1 MTWIRFAVIM
11 ALLSFGSAA
20 VVALASRAPASVREA
35 DPGAEEKDPSNGSVF
50 SDRDVA
56 RHGAYRGPSYLAF
69 VLGTLVT
76 ILTLVFLVKGPF
88 ASLSDR
94 LEDLRGGWVVHALLL
109 ALAVAIITWLVGL
122 PLGYVRGY
130 ANAQAWGL
138 STQDAAGWM
147 SDQFRGLLVG
157 GVVAAI
163 SAVAFFAVVRWQPR
177 TWWIWGWAVFT
188 LLTVILVF
196 LYPVLIAPL
205 FNRFTSLE
213 EGPLRTRILQLGDQ
227 AGVPLDDVLVADAS
241 RRTTAENAYVAGL
254 GATKQMVLF
263 DTLLKSGSEDETVF
277 VAAHELGH
285 RAENHVPKNVL
296 ISSLGLLAGFAA
308 LAWLAGRPQVLDWA
322 GASSIRDLQILPA
335 LLLFL
340 TIAGLLTL
348 PLQSSISRLFERQA
362 DEAAIAYTDDPAAAV
377 GTFRRLALSNLAD
390 LRPPRIAVWALF
402 SHPPI
407 PERIEAVLRRT
418 QTR

>member
-1 MTWIRFAVIM
+1 MTWIKFAVIM
-11 ALLSFGSAA
+11 TLLSLGSAA
-20 VVALASRAPASVREA
+20 VVAFASRAPESIRRATAS
-35 DPGAEEKDPSNGSVF
+35 DEEKDPSRGAVF
-50 SDRDVA
+50 SDEDIA

-69 VLGTLVT
+69 VLGTLVSLAT
-76 ILTLVFLVKGPF
+76 FLFLIKGPF

-94 LEDLRGGWVVHALLL
+94 VQDLRGGWVVHVIV
-109 ALAVAIITWLVGL
+109 LAVTVAVITWLAGL

-130 ANAQAWGL
+130 ANAKAWGL
-138 STQDAAGWM
+138 STQDLAGWM

-177 TWWIWGWAVFT
+177 TWWIWGWAVFS

-213 EGPLRTRILQLGDQ
+213 EGPLRTRILQLGEE

-263 DTLLKSGSEDETVF
+263 DTLLESGSEDETVF

-285 RAENHVPKNVL
+285 RAENHVLKNVL

-308 LAWLAGRPQVLDWA
+308 LAWLANRPQVLDWA
-322 GASSIRDLQILPA
+322 GASSVRDLRVLPA
-335 LLLFL
+335 SLLFL
-340 TIAGLLTL
+340 TVAGLLSL
-348 PLQSSISRLFERQA
+348 PLQSSVSRHFERQA
-362 DEAAIAYTDDPAAAV
+362 DEAASALTGDAEAAV

-390 LRPPRIAVWALF
+390 LRPPRIAVWTLF

-407 PERIEAVLRRT
+407 PERIETFLSRART
-418 QTR
+418 P

>member
-1 MTWIRFAVIM
+1 M
-11 ALLSFGSAA
+11 ALLSFGSAGIF
-20 VVALASRAPASVREA
+20 ALASRTPESVREA
-35 DPGAEEKDPSNGSVF
+35 VPGAEEKDPSRGAVF
-50 SDRDVA
+50 AEKDIA

-69 VLGTLVT
+69 ALGALVS
-76 ILTLVFLVKGPF
+76 IAGLLLLSRGPF
-88 ASLSDR
+88 ASIADR
-94 LEDLRGGWVVHALLL
+94 VQDVRGGWIVHAAL
-109 ALAVAIITWLVGL
+109 LAVAVALITWLVGL
-122 PLGYVRGY
+122 PLGFVRGY
-130 ANAQAWGL
+130 SNAKAWGL
-138 STQDAAGWM
+138 STQDLGGWL
-147 SDQFRGLLVG
+147 SDQLRGLLVG
-157 GVVAAI
+157 VAVAAV
-163 SAVAFFAVVRWQPR
+163 SAIAFYAVVRWQPR
-177 TWWIWGWAVFT
+177 SWWILGWAAFT

-213 EGPLRTRILQLGDQ
+213 EGKLRTRILELGEE

-285 RAENHVPKNVL
+285 RAENHVLKNVL
-296 ISSLGLLAGFAA
+296 ISSFGLLAGFAA
-308 LAWLAGRPQVLDWA
+308 LSWLSKRREVLDWIGVSA
-322 GASSIRDLQILPA
+322 VSDLRAIPA

-340 TIAGLLTL
+340 TVTSLLTL
-348 PLQSSISRLFERQA
+348 PLQSSVSRFFERQA
-362 DEAAIAYTDDPAAAV
+362 DETAIALTGDAEAAV

-390 LRPPRIAVWALF
+390 LRPPSVAVWTLF

-407 PERIEAVLRRT
+407 PERIESILRRSPD
-418 QTR
+418 R